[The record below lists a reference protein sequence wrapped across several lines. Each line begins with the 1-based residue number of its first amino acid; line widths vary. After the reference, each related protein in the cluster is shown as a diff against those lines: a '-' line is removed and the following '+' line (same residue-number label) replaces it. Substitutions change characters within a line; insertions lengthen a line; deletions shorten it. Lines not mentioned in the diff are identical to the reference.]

1 MKKGMNRMFG
11 VVIVLMA
18 MLAFGV
24 NVVPRAGPNPDEN
37 GVAQTYLTSM
47 YNNDISAISDLD
59 AGMLLLSAAE
69 PLNICESEFAVVS
82 VLRESHPNF
91 PAFAR
96 VRNTRDVDRACISM
110 AVTFGSKLV
119 HKTGTNGWI
128 PLRV

>member
-47 YNNDISAISDLD
+47 YNNDISAISDL
-59 AGMLLLSAAE
+59 
-69 PLNICESEFAVVS
+69 
-82 VLRESHPNF
+82 
-91 PAFAR
+91 
-96 VRNTRDVDRACISM
+96 
-110 AVTFGSKLV
+110 
-119 HKTGTNGWI
+119 
-128 PLRV
+128 